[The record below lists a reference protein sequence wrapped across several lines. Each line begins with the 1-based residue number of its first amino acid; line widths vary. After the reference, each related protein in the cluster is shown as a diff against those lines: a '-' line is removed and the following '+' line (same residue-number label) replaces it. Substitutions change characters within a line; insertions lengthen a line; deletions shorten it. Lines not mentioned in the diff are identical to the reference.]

1 MCLYV
6 YLTYCFQADVI
17 RIYAKGNEG
26 LLPRCHVTGMS
37 TPSAA
42 MDQPQQL
49 TVTVVIAFYSTFYTY
64 PASHHIMRAAC
75 SHPSMRS
82 LQRERRQP
90 PVNHQMRDAYAVVTQ
105 TDLFHLIDNV
115 TGDGN
120 EYSHMCL
127 FQFHLQAYEI
137 ETFAEHFSFST
148 IHPTDQWALDSQ
160 RNFLRNNLK
169 YLHDPRVLYAYDKEN
184 HQQYQVMR
192 ADFDGTWSKCMEKLR
207 EGKWSMPWGRMEID
221 STNYEAFLK
230 DYSRVEDSNKVNQN
244 ALEIDFRRSDERIEQ
259 WQKVMEFERNADDK
273 ESKTVATEV
282 SSQDF

>member
-1 MCLYV
+1 
-6 YLTYCFQADVI
+6 
-17 RIYAKGNEG
+17 
-26 LLPRCHVTGMS
+26 
-37 TPSAA
+37 
-42 MDQPQQL
+42 
-49 TVTVVIAFYSTFYTY
+49 
-64 PASHHIMRAAC
+64 
-75 SHPSMRS
+75 
-82 LQRERRQP
+82 
-90 PVNHQMRDAYAVVTQ
+90 VTQ

-137 ETFAEHFSFST
+137 ETFDEHFSFST

-169 YLHDPRVLYAYDKEN
+169 YLHDPRVLYAYDKET

-192 ADFDGTWSKCMEKLR
+192 SDFDGTWSNCMEKLR
-207 EGKWSMPWGRMEID
+207 EGKWRMPWGMMEID

-230 DYSRVEDSNKVNQN
+230 EYSRVEDSNKLNQN
-244 ALEIDFRRSDERIEQ
+244 KLEIDFRGNDERIEQ
-259 WQKVMEFERNADDK
+259 WQKVMDFEKNADDR
-273 ESKTVATEV
+273 ESQTVTTEL